1 MSFRNHGRSARS
13 EDDWNIPPTYVPWN
27 SDYPDRPKRPKDE
40 GGDYGDGN
48 VSNSVG
54 IGILVI
60 VFSIIIIVGS
70 SLMGNPIWSWFQYDN
85 LIVDEM
91 ILTNTTGETTLAFEG
106 MAFDWSWV
114 GYAFLTIIVAIFLLS
129 GIKIIR
135 PTHRAAIET
144 LGKYSRFQASGITWI
159 IPIVQKLYKINI
171 TEQLV
176 DVEKQET
183 ITSDNLN
190 AEVDAQIYF
199 KVKDDEASLKNALYS
214 VNNYHD
220 QIVQLA
226 RTTLRNVIGTKVFKD
241 VNSKRNELNA
251 DILAIIGKQTEGW
264 GIGVVRS
271 ELKEIKPPT
280 NVQDTMNRVIQAQN
294 TKDAE
299 IDFATAVETK
309 ADGLRRAR
317 IKEADGIKQSQ
328 ILEAEGQAK
337 AIITVAEANARQ
349 IELVNTAAKTYF
361 VENAV
366 LLKQLEVTQASLQNN
381 SKIILTKEGISPT
394 LVINESDAK
403 IITTSKSTTTPKS
416 TASSSPNAPPK
427 KTKSSEM
434 M

>member
-1 MSFRNHGRSARS
+1 MSFRNYHMKDRSARS
-13 EDDWNIPPTYVPWN
+13 ENDWNIPPTHVPWN

-60 VFSIIIIVGS
+60 AFAIILIVGS
-70 SLMGNPIWSWFQYDN
+70 YWMGNPMWNWLQYDN
-85 LIVDEM
+85 PIVDEM
-91 ILTNTTGETTLAFEG
+91 ILTNTTGESPLAFEG
-106 MAFDWSWV
+106 MGFDWSWV
-114 GYAFLTIIVAIFLLS
+114 GYTFLAIIVAIFLLS

-159 IPIVQKLYKINI
+159 IPIIQKLYKINI

-199 KVKDDEASLKNALYS
+199 KVKDDELSLKNALYS

-241 VNSKRNELNA
+241 VNSKRNELNS
-251 DILAIIGKQTEGW
+251 D
-264 GIGVVRS
+264 
-271 ELKEIKPPT
+271 
-280 NVQDTMNRVIQAQN
+280 IQAQN

-309 ADGLRRAR
+309 ADGEKRAR
-317 IKEADGIKQSQ
+317 IKASEGIKQSQ

-337 AIITVAEANARQ
+337 AIITVAEANAKQ
-349 IELVNTAAKTYF
+349 IELVNTAAKTFF

-403 IITTSKSTTTPKS
+403 VITTSPKSTTAS
-416 TASSSPNAPPK
+416 SSSPNAPPR
-427 KTKSSEM
+427 KTRSSEM

>member
-13 EDDWNIPPTYVPWN
+13 EDDWNIPSTYVPWN
-27 SDYPDRPKRPKDE
+27 SDYPNRPKDE

-60 VFSIIIIVGS
+60 AFAIILIVGS
-70 SLMGNPIWSWFQYDN
+70 YWMGNPMWNWLQYDN
-85 LIVDEM
+85 PIVDEM
-91 ILTNTTGETTLAFEG
+91 ILTNTTGESPLAFEG
-106 MAFDWSWV
+106 MGFDWSWV
-114 GYAFLTIIVAIFLLS
+114 GYSFLAIIVAIFLLS

-159 IPIVQKLYKINI
+159 IPIIQKLYKINI

-199 KVKDDEASLKNALYS
+199 KVKDDELSLKNALYS

-241 VNSKRNELNA
+241 VNSKRNELNS
-251 DILAIIGKQTEGW
+251 DILAIIGK
-264 GIGVVRS
+264 
-271 ELKEIKPPT
+271 
-280 NVQDTMNRVIQAQN
+280 
-294 TKDAE
+294 
-299 IDFATAVETK
+299 
-309 ADGLRRAR
+309 
-317 IKEADGIKQSQ
+317 
-328 ILEAEGQAK
+328 
-337 AIITVAEANARQ
+337 Q
-349 IELVNTAAKTYF
+349 IELVNTAAKTFF

-403 IITTSKSTTTPKS
+403 VITTSPKSTTASRSS
-416 TASSSPNAPPK
+416 TNAPPR
-427 KTKSSEM
+427 KTRSSEM